1 MDGRISVGADLFE
14 YHDVFHDD
22 LCDGIFVFVLS
33 LVAGERGGID
43 GIGWRNEAEIGGG
56 EARKTEW
63 EGV

>member
-1 MDGRISVGADLFE
+1 MDGRISVGADLFK
-14 YHDVFHDD
+14 YYDLFHDD

-33 LVAGERGGID
+33 VAVGERGGID

-56 EARKTEW
+56 ETRKMER